1 MAQNYISSV
10 VFMKEDAFV
19 QLALDAAAKVLQ
31 PPLIIRRKSAL
42 LYQITVNNSLEVT
55 INSRKPSRGQSA
67 FETDL
72 CVFEQISE
80 DLEIPRVVLEFK
92 TKITTHDIL
101 TYSAKAGKH
110 KNIYP
115 YLRYGL
121 IIANEITIPRRFFT
135 HNDSID
141 FCIAAAAYTE
151 SQIHEII
158 ASMIH
163 REVESSRLLENIAYG
178 NRHASIFRNE
188 IQLQTNVS

>member
-121 IIANEITIPRRFFT
+121 IIANEMSVTKNRGTLLREPELRRPDAVKPT
-135 HNDSID
+135 PDDSLP
-141 FCIAAAAYTE
+141 
-151 SQIHEII
+151 QIL
-158 ASMIH
+158 
-163 REVESSRLLENIAYG
+163 VTLE
-178 NRHASIFRNE
+178 
-188 IQLQTNVS
+188 